1 MFPSIKLEGK
11 ILLVEGNLYCNAD
24 RMSNLIEIELSFG
37 KLIIGSYHRIFILLK
52 TDELLQFDYFWTV
65 NTRRVIT
72 GPFQPY
78 KHTSEEID
86 QIASTI
92 HKPFSNVVFLYRNR
106 EIVLNN
112 NEKEI
117 FADACD
123 FAERNMDHEESSC
136 YHGNLSVLNKEFDSY
151 EEACEYLEQFN
162 GSYSDKAVRFK
173 DYTLKNKT
181 QTQKTLEN
189 KVQECGKE
197 LSALK
202 RPTQKTLTCPHCGKR
217 TSLNLFWDIVVSI
230 AIQMLH
236 QRQRQLKH
244 KNLKKRLQQCVKR
257 LMN

>member
-1 MFPSIKLEGK
+1 MGH
-11 ILLVEGNLYCNAD
+11 C
-24 RMSNLIEIELSFG
+24 IEIL
-37 KLIIGSYHRIFILLK
+37 
-52 TDELLQFDYFWTV
+52 
-65 NTRRVIT
+65 
-72 GPFQPY
+72 
-78 KHTSEEID
+78 
-86 QIASTI
+86 
-92 HKPFSNVVFLYRNR
+92 VVD
-106 EIVLNN
+106 

-136 YHGNLSVLNKEFDSY
+136 YYGNLSVLNKEFDSY

-217 TSLNLFWDIVVSI
+217 TSLNLFWGYRCEHCHSDVTPKTKAIKAQKLEEKI
-230 AIQMLH
+230 ATMRKKVDELE
-236 QRQRQLKH
+236 LKRRT
-244 KNLKKRLQQCVKR
+244 KKFTVKYAVKVEVHC
-257 LMN
+257 